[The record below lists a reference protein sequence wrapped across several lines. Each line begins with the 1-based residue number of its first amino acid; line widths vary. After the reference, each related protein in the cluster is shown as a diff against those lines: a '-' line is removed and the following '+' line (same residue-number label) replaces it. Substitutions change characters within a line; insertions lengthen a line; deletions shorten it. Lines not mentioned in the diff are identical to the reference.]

1 MPLESKNLH
10 GRDAAAVGYRLTLT
24 RRAFGSGQQAFAEM
38 ADINASAY
46 NQYERGKRLISVSH
60 AVKLVDAY
68 HITLDWIYLGDPQ
81 ALRVSLWQLIQG
93 LAEHSQ

>member
-38 ADINASAY
+38 ADINACVY
-46 NQYERGKRLISVSH
+46 KQFDRGKRLISVSH
-60 AVKLVDAY
+60 VVKLVDAY